1 MRCLASTTE
10 VDLQRA
16 FLTRRS
22 EFLMMDRPSRT
33 RIDAKPQAPAA
44 TATGP
49 VPGTVNTDEDGRP
62 TRMAF
67 SMSLSELAAVGNPDA
82 RYIQPG
88 ILDFWLE
95 GRYEAYAA
103 AMPDGAAGDGRLGVV
118 YLGTKYVLHPDVM
131 VGALAQFDKAGEA
144 GTSEAPSLQAS
155 GWMAGPYIS
164 ARLGAGFVLDGRAAW
179 GRADESLGADLRHS
193 GARQLV
199 QARLSGNRQIEG
211 WTFSPS
217 LAVRY
222 FEEAT
227 AATPVL
233 SPELAGGPGVGRV
246 DLLPEIS
253 RRYQI
258 NSDTFVEPRFAV
270 GGFWALDDL
279 AHTPSAHGAMTDV
292 RLKAEAGVSLG
303 VKEGASLSA
312 VGGVEQGAEAAENV
326 WSGQLQLKVPLN
338 K

>member
-1 MRCLASTTE
+1 MKIPFRRLFSTFASPLLAGLLAASVLSAQAAQADAPHSIRIAVPDLSAGSQPSAGGV
-10 VDLQRA
+10 VDVL
-16 FLTRRS
+16 RS
-22 EFLMMDRPSRT
+22 QQLLEQEFAKDGIH
-33 RIDAKPQAPAA
+33 IDWRFFKGA
-44 TATGP
+44 GP
-49 VPGTVNTDEDGRP
+49 VINEALANGQADFAYLGD
-62 TRMAF
+62 
-67 SMSLSELAAVGNPDA
+67 LAAIIG
-82 RYIQPG
+82 
-88 ILDFWLE
+88 
-95 GRYEAYAA
+95 
-103 AMPDGAAGDGRLGVV
+103 
-118 YLGTKYVLHPDVM
+118 K
-131 VGALAQFDKAGEA
+131 
-144 GTSEAPSLQAS
+144 
-155 GWMAGPYIS
+155 
-164 ARLGAGFVLDGRAAW
+164 
-179 GRADESLGADLRHS
+179 
-193 GARQLV
+193 
-199 QARLSGNRQIEG
+199 
-211 WTFSPS
+211 TFAPS

-253 RRYQI
+253 RRYQM